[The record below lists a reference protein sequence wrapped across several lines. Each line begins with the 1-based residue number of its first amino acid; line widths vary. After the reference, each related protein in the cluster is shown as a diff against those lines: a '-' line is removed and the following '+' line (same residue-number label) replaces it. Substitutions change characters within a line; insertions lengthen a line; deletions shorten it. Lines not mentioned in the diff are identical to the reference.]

1 MRKSNFLTIFQHMS
15 NVKNRKETT
24 NLKSMMKQ
32 ESTIMPKAGPSNEDQ
47 EKAKPEID

>member
-1 MRKSNFLTIFQHMS
+1 MS